1 MTLLVH
7 GNAELRLAMSGLGSN
22 ICLVP
27 TMGALHDGHGALIDA
42 AKDFAGKD
50 GCVVVSDFVNPKQFG
65 QEEDFEK
72 YPRNLESDLKIAHSA
87 GAHILWAPSV
97 EDVYPGQW
105 PLDIES
111 DPRFEI
117 MEGRT
122 RPGHFVAVIEV
133 VTRLF
138 DIVQPNIAVFGEKDF
153 QQLIFISEM
162 AQKRDPQIGILAV
175 PTKRAADGLAL
186 SSRNVYLSSDQRN
199 VAHLIPDALKKA
211 VQLASKGASQS
222 EIKKTVT
229 EIINASDLIEI
240 DYLEILSNDL
250 TELKTGVVG
259 RILIAVKL
267 GNTRLIDN
275 MPILLQDK
283 NDSN

>member
-1 MTLLVH
+1 MTQLVH
-7 GNAELRLAMSGLGSN
+7 GNSELRLAMNGLGSN

-27 TMGALHDGHGALIDA
+27 TMGALHDGHATLIHA
-42 AKDFAGKD
+42 GKEFVGKD

-65 QEEDFEK
+65 QNEDFEK
-72 YPRNLESDLKIAHSA
+72 YPRNIDQDLKVARSA

-117 MEGRT
+117 LEGKSRS
-122 RPGHFVAVIEV
+122 GHFAAVLEV

-138 DIVQPNIAVFGEKDF
+138 NIVQPNIAVFGEKDF
-153 QQLIFISEM
+153 QQLVFISEM
-162 AQKRDPQIGILAV
+162 AKKREPQIGILAV
-175 PTKRAADGLAL
+175 PTKRDFDGLAL

-199 VAHLIPDALKKA
+199 VAHLIPDALKQG
-211 VQLASKGASQS
+211 VLLASKGANPQ
-222 EIKKTVT
+222 EIKESVKEV
-229 EIINASDLIEI
+229 ISKSNLIEI
-240 DYLEILSNDL
+240 EYVEILNN
-250 TELKTGVVG
+250 ELNELIPGVVG
-259 RILIAVKL
+259 RILIAAKL

-275 MPILLQDK
+275 MPILLK
-283 NDSN
+283 EKS

>member
-1 MTLLVH
+1 MTQLVH
-7 GNAELRLAMSGLGSN
+7 GNSELRLAMNGLGSN

-27 TMGALHDGHGALIDA
+27 TMGALHDGHATLIE
-42 AKDFAGKD
+42 AGKEFVGKE

-65 QEEDFEK
+65 QDEDFEK
-72 YPRNLESDLKIAHSA
+72 YPRNIEQDLKVARSA

-117 MEGRT
+117 LEGKSRS
-122 RPGHFVAVIEV
+122 GHFAAVLEV

-138 DIVQPNIAVFGEKDF
+138 NIVQPNIAVFGEKDF
-153 QQLIFISEM
+153 QQLVFISEM
-162 AQKRDPQIGILAV
+162 AKKREPQIGILAV
-175 PTKRAADGLAL
+175 PTKRDFDGLAL

-199 VAHLIPDALKKA
+199 VAHLIPDALKQG
-211 VQLASKGASQS
+211 VLLASKGANPQ
-222 EIKKTVT
+222 EIKESVKEV
-229 EIINASDLIEI
+229 ISKSNLIEI
-240 DYLEILSNDL
+240 EYVEILNN
-250 TELKTGVVG
+250 ELNELIPGVVG
-259 RILIAVKL
+259 RILIAAKL

-275 MPILLQDK
+275 MPILLK
-283 NDSN
+283 EKS